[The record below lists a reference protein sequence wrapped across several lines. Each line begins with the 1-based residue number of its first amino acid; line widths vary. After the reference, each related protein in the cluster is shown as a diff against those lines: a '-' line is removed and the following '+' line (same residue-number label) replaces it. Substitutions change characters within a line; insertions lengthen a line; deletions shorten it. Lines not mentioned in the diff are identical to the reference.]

1 MLYRD
6 KSRHICPGIG
16 KQRSRTSG
24 FRATRKAVAE
34 PADNFLVDRGCCR
47 RLLIRDTPTSGV
59 SSLMPTIQ
67 MPAARF
73 VARGSALSLAAI
85 CWLTLLLAPIPAF
98 ALPSAAHPPHTLELE
113 IDTPEADVLQ
123 AVQAATEDPIVHG
136 TYSYEK
142 EKLLLGARSANSAAV
157 FGKWDG
163 PGKAFYK
170 VDENVIAPR
179 YFEDTGDI
187 GTITVRYIVHGV
199 SESRT
204 DLRIDAVFVDAR
216 RTLHWSEGGVESA
229 EYGAIQQQIR
239 QLQALRRQP
248 RRVEESSSRPLS
260 SPVSEPQQHAAA
272 PSTGSTGAVSA
283 EQELEQHVSSLRH
296 QLERRVKAEGAQLKS
311 APFQSATNVEKLP
324 ANSEVLLLVV
334 TPYWYGIETD
344 AGHHGWVHHSQL
356 EPLP

>member
-1 MLYRD
+1 MLYPY
-6 KSRHICPGIG
+6 KSRHIWPGNG
-16 KQRSRTSG
+16 KQCSCTSG
-24 FRATRKAVAE
+24 FRATRKPVAE
-34 PADNFLVDRGCCR
+34 PAGNFPLAIGCCR
-47 RLLIRDTPTSGV
+47 RLQIRDTPSSGG
-59 SSLMPTIQ
+59 SSRMPTIQ

-73 VARGSALSLAAI
+73 AVRASALSLAAV
-85 CWLTLLLAPIPAF
+85 CWITLLLASIPAF
-98 ALPSAAHPPHTLELE
+98 ALPNAAHPPHTLELE

-142 EKLLLGARSANSAAV
+142 EKILLGARPSDLSAV

-170 VDENVIAPR
+170 VDANVIAPR

-216 RTLHWSEGGVESA
+216 RAIHWSEGGVESA

-239 QLQALRRQP
+239 QLKALRRQP
-248 RRVEESSSRPLS
+248 RQLEESSSRPFS
-260 SPVSEPQQHAAA
+260 FPAGKSQPRAAV
-272 PSTGSTGAVSA
+272 PSTGGTGAVSA

-311 APFQSATNVEKLP
+311 SPFQSATTVENLP
-324 ANSEVLLLVV
+324 PNSDVLLLVV
-334 TPYWYGIETD
+334 TPYWYGIETE

-356 EPLP
+356 ETLP

>member
-1 MLYRD
+1 MLYPYR
-6 KSRHICPGIG
+6 SRHIWPGTG

-24 FRATRKAVAE
+24 FRATRKPVAE
-34 PADNFLVDRGCCR
+34 PAGNFLLDIGCCR
-47 RLLIRDTPTSGV
+47 RLLTRDTPFGV
-59 SSLMPTIQ
+59 LSLMPTIQ

-73 VARGSALSLAAI
+73 AARGSALSLAAI
-85 CWLTLLLAPIPAF
+85 CWLALALAPIPAF
-98 ALPSAAHPPHTLELE
+98 ALPSVAHPPHTLELE

-123 AVQAATEDPIVHG
+123 AVQAASEDPIVHG

-142 EKLLLGARSANSAAV
+142 EKLLLGARPANSAAV

-199 SESRT
+199 SQSRT
-204 DLRIDAVFVDAR
+204 DLRIDAAFVDAR
-216 RTLHWSEGGVESA
+216 RTIHWSEGGVEAA

-248 RRVEESSSRPLS
+248 RRLEESSSRPLS
-260 SPVSEPQQHAAA
+260 FPATEPQQRTAAL
-272 PSTGSTGAVSA
+272 STGSTGAVSA
-283 EQELEQHVSSLRH
+283 EQELEQHVISLRH
-296 QLERRVKAEGAQLKS
+296 QLERRVKADGAQLKS

-324 ANSEVLLLVV
+324 PHADVLLLVV

-344 AGHHGWVHHSQL
+344 AGHHGWVHRSQL